1 VRSPQSREEE
11 TTWDEI
17 ARGFHAELKEEYAK
31 EIKAVLKELSLYR
44 LFLWVA
50 VFFCGS
56 CLIIVLY
63 GGSIFDAWNRN
74 FNGYISHE
82 TEMSERRD
90 ERDTKKFAQDSIMQE
105 RRDKRE
111 AYRAQKDIEKD
122 KRDSLS
128 WVRHNKQ
135 MDRYDALPDYKNE
148 R

>member
-31 EIKAVLKELSLYR
+31 EVKAVTKELRIYR

-50 VFFCGS
+50 VLFCAG
-56 CLIIVLY
+56 CLLLTLY
-63 GGSIFDAWNRN
+63 GGSIFAAWNRN

-82 TEMSERRD
+82 TELSERRD
-90 ERDTKKFAQDSIMQE
+90 ERDAKKFIQDSVAQE
-105 RRDKRE
+105 RREKRE
-111 AYRAQKDIEKD
+111 IEKD

-128 WVRHNKQ
+128 WVRSNKAL
-135 MDRYDALPDYKNE
+135 DHYESLPDYKNE

>member
-17 ARGFHAELKEEYAK
+17 ARGFHAELKAEYAK
-31 EIKAVLKELSLYR
+31 ETKAAFKELRIYR

-50 VFFCGS
+50 VLFCAG
-56 CLIIVLY
+56 CLLLTIY
-63 GGSIFDAWNRN
+63 GGSIFAEWNRN
-74 FNGYISHE
+74 FNAYISHE
-82 TEMSERRD
+82 TELSERRD
-90 ERDTKKFAQDSIMQE
+90 ERDSVMQE

-122 KRDSLS
+122 KRDSIS
-128 WVRHNKQ
+128 WVRTNKAL
-135 MDRYDALPDYKNE
+135 DHYEALPDYKNE